1 MATTTIIDDG
11 TAVVTEDAG
20 ALAGFGHRMSWPAIF
35 AGAVVGTATIFFL
48 LTLGSGVG
56 LSLVPATRVASKGFL
71 TLGAI
76 YFLAAQAFGFAVG
89 GHLVGRLIGP
99 MAETD
104 REEEF
109 RAAAH
114 GLTVWG
120 LCVTATALIVLVSGW
135 VAAGSSAIAG
145 GMAMSSGNSNTS
157 PAPAVSAYWTDVL
170 FRPAPAPMH
179 ASLAWQRF
187 AQANTSGTDATPSP
201 DDESQTGTTTTQM
214 TPVPSTNGANTN
226 GAVETAPPQ
235 ATTEVRGAPSNQPH
249 VITIP
254 STATNETPGGVT
266 VPSTTAPTPAQSANL
281 AADKAE
287 VGRILQVGMA
297 NGGTLSGYDRDR
309 VATLVAQDTGASTT
323 EAARRVD
330 NAEARIRSDQ
340 MKAAEA
346 ARKLARNASL
356 WIALA
361 LLFGAIVATMAAIS
375 ARWEDDRITFGLP
388 KRSEPV

>member
-1 MATTTIIDDG
+1 
-11 TAVVTEDAG
+11 
-20 ALAGFGHRMSWPAIF
+20 MSWPAIF

-48 LTLGSGVG
+48 VTLGSGVG
-56 LSLVPATRVASKGFL
+56 LSLVPATGVASKGFL

-76 YFLAAQAFGFAVG
+76 YFLAAQAFGFAAG

-120 LCVTATALIVLVSGW
+120 LCVTATALLVLISGW
-135 VAAGSSAIAG
+135 VAAGSTAISG
-145 GMAMSSGNSNTS
+145 GLAMSGGNSNTS
-157 PAPAVSAYWTDVL
+157 PAPAVTAYWTDVL

-179 ASLAWQRF
+179 ASLAWRRF
-187 AQANTSGTDATPSP
+187 AQANTSGTDATPST
-201 DDESQTGTTTTQM
+201 DDESQSGTNGGTSTTQM
-214 TPVPSTNGANTN
+214 TPVTGTNGANIK
-226 GAVETAPPQ
+226 GGVETAPPQ
-235 ATTEVRGAPSNQPH
+235 STTTEVHGAPSAQPH
-249 VITIP
+249 VITVP
-254 STATNETPGGVT
+254 STATNETPGGAMM
-266 VPSTTAPTPAQSANL
+266 STAPAVATASGQAGNL

-287 VGRILQVGMA
+287 VGRILEVGMA
-297 NGGTLSGYDRDR
+297 NGGTLSAYDRDR
-309 VATLVAQDTGASTT
+309 TATLVAQDTGATAT

-340 MKAAEA
+340 MKTAEA
-346 ARKLARNASL
+346 ARKVARNASL
-356 WIALA
+356 WTAIA
-361 LLFGAIVATMAAIS
+361 LLFGAVVAAMAAIS

-388 KRSEPV
+388 KRAEPV